1 MKLTPAR
8 RKFVSF
14 MSGNYGR
21 LVRAVMGTTLTV
33 VALVGMGWYLLLLAP
48 AAFMIWSAVVSFC
61 PVASLFPEVKEENK
75 LKNNVPSYKL
85 KLK

>member
-14 MSGNYGR
+14 MSGPYGR
-21 LVRAVMGTTLTV
+21 LARAIMGVTLAVLAVT
-33 VALVGMGWYLLLLAP
+33 GSGWYWLLLIP
-48 AAFMIWSAVVSFC
+48 ASFMLWSAAVSFC
-61 PVASLFPEVKEENK
+61 PVAMLFPEVKEENK